1 METRPG
7 EQELRRIER
16 ASPFARVL
24 TGNYICIMQHREL
37 IISNYVKAYNNFD
50 VEGMLKDL
58 ALTVK
63 FQNISNGDVN
73 MELDGIE
80 AFQKQAKQAAQL
92 FESREQIIRS
102 FKHTGN
108 QTEIAIDYNA
118 VLATDLP
125 NGLKKG
131 DALNLKGHSIF
142 TFNGD
147 KIIGIMDIS

>member
-1 METRPG
+1 
-7 EQELRRIER
+7 
-16 ASPFARVL
+16 
-24 TGNYICIMQHREL
+24 MQQREL

-50 VEGMLKDL
+50 VEGMIKN
-58 ALTVK
+58 LTPSVK
-63 FQNISNGDVN
+63 FQNISNSDVN

-80 AFQKQAKQAAQL
+80 AFQNQAKQTAQL

-131 DALNLKGHSIF
+131 DELNLKGHSIF

-147 KIIGIMDIS
+147 KVVGIMDIS